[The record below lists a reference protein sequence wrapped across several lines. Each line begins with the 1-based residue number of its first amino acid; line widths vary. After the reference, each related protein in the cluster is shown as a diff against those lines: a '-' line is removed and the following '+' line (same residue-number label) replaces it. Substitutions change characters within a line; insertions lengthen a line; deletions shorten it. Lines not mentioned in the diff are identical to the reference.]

1 MAIQLDCMLHISF
14 HYEAPPSSPPRPFQ
28 ALTRYRRTEESR
40 KRQGQIDNRN
50 LLDGETNRLHVY
62 RQIGQQ

>member
-14 HYEAPPSSPPRPFQ
+14 HYEAPPGPFQ
-28 ALTRYRRTEESR
+28 VLTCYRRTEESR